1 MGRPPKRFLVVLV
14 HAIPGRFRL
23 RLDHVPD
30 QATLDMIQ
38 RGLTGHHGVRE
49 VRVSAR
55 TGSVL
60 VFHDEG
66 VSLEKLLS
74 LFQNQGLTLHELSQ
88 VPQSTS
94 ALSAVTPEVAEPS
107 GQTSLLRSLAF
118 PGLLLRP
125 FLPPWVR
132 LLLAARR
139 ALPFL
144 LKGLASLL
152 RGRLN
157 IDVLDGLAIGIS
169 LARRDL
175 RSVMIITTLLSL
187 GDFLEQW
194 TRKRSRDQLAQDLLH
209 LPPSVWIKNGEQ
221 LEERP
226 LEQVQTGD
234 LVVVHSGSRIAVD
247 GVVVDGEA
255 MVNQASLTGE
265 PLAVAKG
272 RGISVFAGTAVEEG
286 TIIIRAEQVGDAT
299 RVNKIVKILEESER
313 LKAGLQAR
321 AEQWADRVVPLTLGL
336 SLLTWFLTRN
346 LNRAVSVLLV
356 DFSCAIK
363 LSTPLTMLAAMREA
377 STKGVLI
384 KGGRFLEKLDQADT
398 YVFDKTGTLTE
409 AQPRGLEVV
418 PFNGHEA
425 REVLRIAACLEEH
438 FPHPLA
444 RAVVAMADREGL
456 PHKEE
461 HSELEHILAHG
472 IASKLDGQRVL
483 VGSRHFIQEHGKA
496 DLSVAEQA
504 VRRAAEQ
511 GSSVLYVG
519 IGGELAGLIFLED
532 PVRREAALFLQ
543 LLRQGGVRHVLML
556 TGDGEESAANV
567 AGRLNID
574 AYHAQLLPEDKV
586 RIVQGLRSSGNVV
599 AMVGDG
605 INDTPAL
612 SASDVGISMK
622 SGADIAHEVCDVL
635 LTNADLDGILTARSI
650 SSRAMSRLRW
660 NYSAAVGINGALVVL
675 GLAGRISPTLSALIH
690 NLATILVTVN
700 SLRPFEKVPFSQ
712 HFAGLRGRGER
723 AET

>member
-14 HAIPGRFRL
+14 HALPGRFRL

-30 QATLDMIQ
+30 QATLGMVRQ
-38 RGLTGHHGVRE
+38 GLCGHHGVRE
-49 VRVSAR
+49 VLTSLR
-55 TGSVL
+55 TGSILVL
-60 VFHDEG
+60 HDATT
-66 VSLEKLLS
+66 SLEELVL
-74 LFQNQGLTLHELSQ
+74 LFQDQSLALRELGQ
-88 VPQSTS
+88 APSTNCPTTT
-94 ALSAVTPEVAEPS
+94 ALSTIDDPGGPPS
-107 GQTSLLRSLAF
+107 LMQTLAF
-118 PGLLLRP
+118 PGLLLRA

-132 LLLAARR
+132 LILAARR

-144 LKGLASLL
+144 LKGFASLM

-157 IDVLDGLAIGIS
+157 IDVLDALAIAIS

-194 TRKRSRDQLAQDLLH
+194 TRKRSRDQLAQDLLQ
-209 LPPSVWIKNGEQ
+209 LPLTVWVRNNDQ
-221 LEERP
+221 VEERA
-226 LEQVQTGD
+226 LEQVRAGD
-234 LVVVHSGSRIAVD
+234 LVVVQAGSRIAVD

-265 PLAVAKG
+265 PLAVVKS

-286 TIIIRAEQVGDAT
+286 TIVIRVDQVGDTT
-299 RVNKIVKILEESER
+299 RVHKIVKILEQSER

-363 LSTPLTMLAAMREA
+363 LSTPLTMLSAMREA

-409 AQPRGLEVV
+409 AHPRGLEVI
-418 PFNGHEA
+418 PFNGHDS
-425 REVLRIAACLEEH
+425 REVLRVAACLEEH

-444 RAVVAMADREGL
+444 RAVVTMAEREGL
-456 PHKEE
+456 SHKEE
-461 HSELEHILAHG
+461 HAELEYILAHG
-472 IASKLDGQRVL
+472 IASKLRGQRVL
-483 VGSRHFIQEHGKA
+483 VGSRHFLQEHGKVDLDRAA
-496 DLSVAEQA
+496 DAVAQ
-504 VRRAAEQ
+504 AAEQ
-511 GSSVLYVG
+511 GCSVLYVG
-519 IGGELAGLIFLED
+519 MGHDLAGVILLED
-532 PVRREAALFLQ
+532 PVRRDAPLFLH
-543 LLRQGGVRHVLML
+543 LLRQGGVKRVLML
-556 TGDGEESAANV
+556 TGDGEESAASV
-567 AGRLNID
+567 SRQLNID
-574 AYHAQLLPEDKV
+574 EFHSQLLPEDKV
-586 RIVQGLRSSGNVV
+586 RIVQKLRSEGHVV

-612 SASDVGISMK
+612 SAADVGVSMK

-635 LTNADLDGILTARSI
+635 LTNADLDGILSARAI

-675 GLAGRISPTLSALIH
+675 GLTGRISPTISALIH

-700 SLRPFEKVPFSQ
+700 SLRPYDD
-712 HFAGLRGRGER
+712 GGR
-723 AET
+723 

>member
-14 HAIPGRFRL
+14 HAFPGRFRL
-23 RLDHVPD
+23 RLDLVPD
-30 QATLDMIQ
+30 QSTLEMIQ

-49 VRVSAR
+49 ARISPR

-60 VFHDEG
+60 VFHDE
-66 VSLEKLLS
+66 SIALEKLLS
-74 LFQNQGLTLHELSQ
+74 LFQDQGLALRELSDA
-88 VPQSTS
+88 P
-94 ALSAVTPEVAEPS
+94 
-107 GQTSLLRSLAF
+107 QTSSVRSAMNVAVGDSLDQPSFLRSLPF
-118 PGLLLRP
+118 PGLLFRP
-125 FLPPWVR
+125 FLPPWIR
-132 LLLAARR
+132 LIMAARR

-175 RSVMIITTLLSL
+175 RSVTIITTLLSL
-187 GDFLEQW
+187 GEFLEQW

-209 LPPSVWIKNGEQ
+209 LPPTVWVKNSDQ
-221 LEERP
+221 MEERA
-226 LEQVQTGD
+226 LEQVRAGD
-234 LVVVHSGSRIAVD
+234 LVVVQAGSRIAVD
-247 GVVVDGEA
+247 GVVVEGEA

-265 PLAVAKG
+265 PLAVVKG
-272 RGISVFAGTAVEEG
+272 QGISVFAGTAVEEG
-286 TIIIRAEQVGDAT
+286 TIVIRADQVGDAT
-299 RVNKIVKILEESER
+299 RVHKIVKILEQSER

-409 AQPRGLEVV
+409 AHPRGLEVV
-418 PFNGHEA
+418 PFNGHDS
-425 REVLRIAACLEEH
+425 REVLRVAACLEEH

-444 RAVVAMADREGL
+444 RAVVTMADQEGL
-456 PHKEE
+456 SHKEE
-461 HSELEHILAHG
+461 HADLEYILAHG
-472 IASKLDGQRVL
+472 IASKLKGQRVL
-483 VGSRHFIQEHGKA
+483 VGSRHFLQEHGEIDLGRAA
-496 DLSVAEQA
+496 DAVA
-504 VRRAAEQ
+504 RAAEQ
-511 GSSVLYVG
+511 GCSVLYVG
-519 IGGELAGLIFLED
+519 MGQDLAGVILLED
-532 PVRREAALFLQ
+532 PVRRDAGLFLQ
-543 LLRQGGVRHVLML
+543 LLRQGGVKRVLML
-556 TGDGEESAANV
+556 TGDGEESAASV
-567 AGRLNID
+567 SRRLNID
-574 AYHAQLLPEDKV
+574 EFHSQLLPEDKV
-586 RIVQGLRSSGNVV
+586 RIVQELRSAGHVV

-612 SASDVGISMK
+612 SAADVGVSMK

-635 LTNADLDGILTARSI
+635 LTNADLDGILTARAI

-660 NYSAAVGINGALVVL
+660 NYSAAVGINGALVLL
-675 GLAGRISPTLSALIH
+675 GLAGRITPAVSALVH

-700 SLRPFEKVPFSQ
+700 SLRPYDD
-712 HFAGLRGRGER
+712 GMR
-723 AET
+723 